1 MGRARKPSLDVVRV
15 EAALAAAGWLS
26 TPLPDLHGLSAR
38 VVLVPK
44 SYGDDVGR
52 CLLDAVD
59 ASGAEWDLLPAIF
72 GIVAAPRV
80 AHLMG
85 VGLEETALSDASWVL
100 VPVER
105 TGLRGDWLHYAD
117 LLIGLSLPDFDG
129 VAVFT
134 ESWGAAPGLQ
144 IAPSGRSAD
153 TVGAREARAVH
164 WAWKST
170 PNAPMGWAVWERG
183 DAAPR
188 VGEGAVGWTPALMRA
203 VLGGPL
209 PELVPAEVVAD
220 ALAFVLLHSAE
231 QVGGV
236 TDPSASDEA
245 AVALTLAGLTSRER
259 LRAAVQDRGWLPDP
273 YSDWGQLV
281 TSMGGPVDAV
291 PVTATRDSIAWLGD
305 EVSAVAVARNPSS
318 DECWRMVVTRS
329 MLVDQ
334 VHCPTSEAAKSLD
347 TALAAVARTCQD
359 IPDEL
364 TASIVAQ
371 LITGE
376 PQVVEDPEAVANA
389 LAENY
394 DDDVITRWSL
404 GNPDPHTRRVALYV
418 VAGQCQRGHLAEVLV
433 EVGGVPDQLA
443 RKVAGAYDALNEE
456 VADTVARAEVPTWS
470 VPMRR
475 IATVASRMRFTFVDE
490 SADR

>member
-1 MGRARKPSLDVVRV
+1 
-15 EAALAAAGWLS
+15 
-26 TPLPDLHGLSAR
+26 
-38 VVLVPK
+38 
-44 SYGDDVGR
+44 
-52 CLLDAVD
+52 
-59 ASGAEWDLLPAIF
+59 
-72 GIVAAPRV
+72 
-80 AHLMG
+80 
-85 VGLEETALSDASWVL
+85 
-100 VPVER
+100 
-105 TGLRGDWLHYAD
+105 
-117 LLIGLSLPDFDG
+117 
-129 VAVFT
+129 
-134 ESWGAAPGLQ
+134 
-144 IAPSGRSAD
+144 
-153 TVGAREARAVH
+153 
-164 WAWKST
+164 
-170 PNAPMGWAVWERG
+170 
-183 DAAPR
+183 
-188 VGEGAVGWTPALMRA
+188 
-203 VLGGPL
+203 
-209 PELVPAEVVAD
+209 LVPAEVVAD